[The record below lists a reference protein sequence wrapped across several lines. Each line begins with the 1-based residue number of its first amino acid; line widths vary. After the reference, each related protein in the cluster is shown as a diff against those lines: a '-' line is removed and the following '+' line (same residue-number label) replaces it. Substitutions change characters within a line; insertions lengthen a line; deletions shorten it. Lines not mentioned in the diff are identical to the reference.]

1 MLMGYMP
8 TGADAS
14 GSAVQ
19 GLRIVRLV
27 AGFLGFIGLFATS
40 SPAVASEPIRAVH
53 YSYDL
58 MGRQLAA
65 KFDSASGADGITNS
79 YNGFGE
85 LLTSQVKMGTFT
97 KTLTSTY
104 DAGGRRIELKHAD
117 NQVFTYGYDA
127 LSRLTGVYEGAGT
140 TTVLDTFAFGNNGLL
155 DTRTEGAGSSA
166 TYGWDDAGRLTG
178 QTDAFAGGT
187 GNVGWTFGYNP
198 ASQITSE
205 TRDNDA
211 YAWTGAV
218 AVDRNYAVNGLN
230 QYTSA
235 GPASFTYDANGNLTA
250 DGTSTYTYDVE
261 NRLVKA
267 VTGATTTNL
276 VYDPLGRLFQVDQG
290 TNASTTRFVNDGDAL
305 VAEYN
310 YNGGTLKARYVHGS
324 NAAADDPLVWYT
336 STSTGS
342 KKWLHADHLGSIV
355 AATNAMGGSPAI
367 NSYDE
372 YGIPAPTNSGR
383 FQYTGQAWIGELGMY
398 YYKARIYSPTLG
410 RFLQTDPVGYK
421 DNVNLY
427 AYVGNDPANKVDPT
441 GTTCETVQGADG
453 KSTQSCRI
461 DKVAIVKDGRVV
473 GTRDPTASENKK
485 FAAFNA
491 RYTATVNRLMSNPD
505 KTAKVGPIKDGKGSF
520 ETTAGKAAAALISR
534 QFIYA
539 AEGPQGAEMVTG
551 GGPGVDGQDA
561 RTYVHR
567 DGLSASKTH
576 INHEG
581 GLHGTPEEFLGG
593 LQRPGY
599 PLNKL
604 DHQDQYNEAACSL
617 LGAACD

>member
-140 TTVLDTFAFGNNGLL
+140 TTVLDTFAYGNNGLL

-372 YGIPAPTNSGR
+372 YGIPGSANSGR

-410 RFLQTDPVGYK
+410 RFLQTDPVGY
-421 DNVNLY
+421 DDQMNLY
-427 AYVGNDPANKVDPT
+427 EYVGNDPVNAVDPY
-441 GTTCETVQGADG
+441 GTNTWAISLGNLVNDAIEEVRNDPLG
-453 KSTQSCRI
+453 
-461 DKVAIVKDGRVV
+461 VAIDVAAVVFDVATVPSGESLAIIGARRAGSEIAEQATKKGVSQAAENRAKSAAKGVPQSKLGPSGKPKVHSVQHSTRKSGQQAAAKEAKQAGGKVRNDAHPKDGQK
-473 GTRDPTASENKK
+473 PHFQA
-485 FAAFNA
+485 
-491 RYTATVNRLMSNPD
+491 
-505 KTAKVGPIKDGKGSF
+505 
-520 ETTAGKAAAALISR
+520 
-534 QFIYA
+534 
-539 AEGPQGAEMVTG
+539 
-551 GGPGVDGQDA
+551 QDA
-561 RTYVHR
+561 QGRNVKPVVHHCKP
-567 DGLSASKTH
+567 D
-576 INHEG
+576 NC
-581 GLHGTPEEFLGG
+581 
-593 LQRPGY
+593 Q
-599 PLNKL
+599 
-604 DHQDQYNEAACSL
+604 
-617 LGAACD
+617 